1 MQKKSLIAIGVA
13 AGVVIAGGL
22 SLIGYA
28 DAASK
33 QCVVVHV
40 DYGVLDQE
48 AKFSKCVA
56 VTNKTNALDVL
67 KNAGITVEGTGKYG
81 AQIACR
87 VNSLPSS
94 TKPVN
99 VKDHEDYVETCSD
112 MPAAFAY
119 WAVLVKKGTL
129 PWGWAETGVDQV
141 KLSAGDSLGLVFA
154 DNDKIRWPK

>member
-1 MQKKSLIAIGVA
+1 MQKKYLIA
-13 AGVVIAGGL
+13 AGVVTGVLIAGGL
-22 SLIGYA
+22 SLASYVETT
-28 DAASK
+28 SK
-33 QCVVVHV
+33 QCVAVTV

-48 AKFSKCVA
+48 AKFSKCVPVA
-56 VTNKTNALDVL
+56 KTTGALDVL
-67 KNAGITVEGTGKYG
+67 KNAGITIDGTGKYSS
-81 AQIACR
+81 QIACR

-99 VKDHEDYVETCSD
+99 VKGHENYVETCAE

-129 PWGWAETGVDQV
+129 PWGWAETGIDQV
-141 KLSAGDSLGLVFA
+141 RLDAGDSLGLVFA